1 MIISEFLAH
10 QRSKEVLCFVFQPWQ
25 DTPSM
30 TCVPLWQVGGGLL
43 DRKLPK
49 LLAYLVSS
57 SIPKKSW
64 LGCHYSHGWST
75 SKVRSAACGA
85 VVKSWRLSKR
95 QRLWRSQKG
104 IMIVNKRGNG
114 TPNHRK
120 SLCEWLVT
128 WDSGTSP
135 VFLVEGVLAMDPKF
149 RIVPWGLLQ
158 IWEMGRPFNLDPGSW
173 NMFHCHQSYT
183 RVSFQCGFLN
193 GVPKLQMLPQE
204 RSGPVGDIA
213 FFSREGWIEAHLL
226 WRSLEKRVRLHC
238 IPTISKFSTCI
249 WSIWTRPEEWG
260 IFSDAFRALT
270 IWFQNLSMC
279 FLFGRRRNNVFLSQ
293 LLWENTLLLFYSP
306 HIPVLHPIISD
317 FPPQKNHQSMPEN
330 PTF

>member
-1 MIISEFLAH
+1 METPPFGESIVTFFLLGANPNQGLEDVNHHKSSNIFWNYWGFFHGPMIISEFLAH

-193 GVPKLQMLPQE
+193 GVPKLQMLPKE
-204 RSGPVGDIA
+204 RSGT
-213 FFSREGWIEAHLL
+213 GWWH
-226 WRSLEKRVRLHC
+226 SLFLKGRMD
-238 IPTISKFSTCI
+238 
-249 WSIWTRPEEWG
+249 WSPPAVKEFGEE
-260 IFSDAFRALT
+260 SAAA
-270 IWFQNLSMC
+270 
-279 FLFGRRRNNVFLSQ
+279 
-293 LLWENTLLLFYSP
+293 
-306 HIPVLHPIISD
+306 LHPYHFKIFHMYLKHLDQARGMRNI
-317 FPPQKNHQSMPEN
+317 
-330 PTF
+330 